1 MRLKLAHIESGH
13 LWLIVAFCFTLL
25 AGNAQDPAQDSLLPP
40 KEVQTYF
47 DEARIFSNRDQTDK
61 ALESLE
67 KAAKIAEG
75 NADVKSLVDSYQKIA
90 LLYLKL
96 DKEESTLLFSDRAKA
111 LLKATEY
118 PYGDAMDKFIEALLA
133 FRGGRNFQA
142 IFLLNEARQLSNDR
156 NFFNNI
162 LLAEGNTYLKL
173 GKYEE
178 ASKNFNSLII
188 NTDIYESDYLA
199 TKAYLGLARLKVE
212 TEELEESAVNAENAL
227 KLAKENDFYQE
238 IIEANT
244 LLTDV
249 YSTLGRFSLAL
260 QNSQNLLGF
269 RDSIFNIAKVQT
281 EAKTAEK
288 IQFDFMSDEIKRQ
301 EQMIEELNA
310 SKNQSDIA
318 AILTSALL
326 LIITLLAISLFRN
339 NQIKL
344 KTNDLLQ
351 TKNNELKAARDSAV
365 SAMKAKTNFLSTV
378 SHELRTPLYAVTGLT
393 HLLLEE
399 NPSENQK
406 DHLKS
411 LKFSGDY
418 LLNFINDILQI
429 NKIDADKLEA
439 LNIEFELKKVLRETI
454 DSLQQSAK
462 NNNTELVLEY
472 DEDIPSHLMSD
483 PLKLSQIFM
492 NLVGN
497 ALKFTKNGKV
507 TVIAKLMKKMEED
520 VTLYFEVRDTG
531 IGISKEQQE
540 SIFDGFEQG
549 SIEINREYGGSG
561 LGLTI
566 VKSLLGLFDS
576 KIQLESELGEGSSFF
591 FELKVKSKDSVV
603 DDVPFQI
610 TEKKYDFK
618 GLHILIVEDNKINQ
632 VITKK
637 MLTKKE
643 ITSDIANHGGEA
655 IEMARNND
663 YDAILMDIHMPGIG
677 GEEAT
682 IEIRKFDTF
691 TPIIAL
697 TAISLD
703 DSLESFHAAGCND
716 VITKPF
722 KPEVFY
728 KKIGE
733 NIFDKNPLRSMSQN
747 PAS

>member
-1 MRLKLAHIESGH
+1 M
-13 LWLIVAFCFTLL
+13 
-25 AGNAQDPAQDSLLPP
+25 AQDSIPP

-47 DEARIFSNRDQTDK
+47 DAARIFGNKDKTDL

-67 KAAKIAEG
+67 KAAKVAEA
-75 NADVKSLVDSYQKIA
+75 NDDVKSLIDSYQKIA
-90 LLYLKL
+90 LIYLKL
-96 DKEESTLLFSDRAKA
+96 NKEESTLLFSDRAKS
-111 LLKATEY
+111 LLKVTEY
-118 PYGDAMDKFIEALLA
+118 PYGSAVDKFIEALLA
-133 FRGGRNFQA
+133 FGNGRNFQA
-142 IFLLNEARQLSNDR
+142 IFMLNEARQLNNDR

-162 LLAEGNTYLKL
+162 LLAEGYIYLKL
-173 GKYEE
+173 EKYDS

-188 NTDIYESDYLA
+188 NTDLYESEYLA
-199 TKAYLGLARLKVE
+199 TKAYLGLAQLDYDTKKF
-212 TEELEESAVNAENAL
+212 EESALNGESAL
-227 KLAKENDFYQE
+227 KLAKENEFFKE

-244 LLTDV
+244 LLTNV
-249 YSTLGRFSLAL
+249 YTIIGQFELAL
-260 QNSQNLLGF
+260 GNNKNLLRI
-269 RDSIFNIAKVQT
+269 RDSIFNIAKLQT

-288 IQFDFMSDEIKRQ
+288 IQFVFMGDELKRQ
-301 EQMIEELNA
+301 EQKIEELNA

-318 AILTSALL
+318 AILTAAMLT
-326 LIITLLAISLFRN
+326 IITLLAVSLFRN

-351 TKNNELKAARDSAV
+351 TKNNELKAARDSAI
-365 SAMKAKTNFLSTV
+365 SAMQAKTNFLSTV

-406 DHLKS
+406 DYLKS

-439 LNIEFELKKVLRETI
+439 LNIEFNLKKVLQETI
-454 DSLQQSAK
+454 DSLQSSAK
-462 NNNTELVLEY
+462 KNNTDIVLEY
-472 DEDIPSHLMSD
+472 DDDIPSHLMSD
-483 PLKLSQIFM
+483 PIKLSQIFM

-507 TVIAKLMKKMEED
+507 TVIARLMKKVEED
-520 VTLYFEVRDTG
+520 VILYFEVRDTG
-531 IGISKEQQE
+531 IGISKDQQE
-540 SIFDGFEQG
+540 SIFDGFQQG

-591 FELKVKSKDSVV
+591 FELNVKSKDSIV
-603 DDVPFQI
+603 DDVPFEI
-610 TEKKYDFK
+610 TENEYNFK

-655 IEMARNND
+655 IEMARENA

-703 DSLESFHAAGCND
+703 DSLESFYAAGCDD
-716 VITKPF
+716 VVTKPF

-728 KKIGE
+728 QKIGE
-733 NIFDKNPLRSMSQN
+733 NIFDKRPVKSSI
-747 PAS
+747 S

>member
-1 MRLKLAHIESGH
+1 M
-13 LWLIVAFCFTLL
+13 
-25 AGNAQDPAQDSLLPP
+25 AQDSIPP

-47 DEARIFSNRDQTDK
+47 DAARIFSNKDK
-61 ALESLE
+61 IDLALESLE
-67 KAAKIAEG
+67 KAAKVAEA
-75 NADVKSLVDSYQKIA
+75 NDDVKSLIDSYQKMA
-90 LLYLKL
+90 LIYLKL
-96 DKEESTLLFSDRAKA
+96 NKEESTLLYSDRAKS
-111 LLKATEY
+111 LLKVTEY
-118 PYGDAMDKFIEALLA
+118 PYGSAVDKFIEALLA
-133 FRGGRNFQA
+133 FANGRNFQA
-142 IFLLNEARQLSNDR
+142 IFMLNEARQLNNDR

-162 LLAEGNTYLKL
+162 LLAEGFIYLKL
-173 GKYEE
+173 EKYEN

-188 NTDIYESDYLA
+188 NTDLYESDYLA
-199 TKAYLGLARLKVE
+199 TRAYLGMAQLDYATKKF
-212 TEELEESAVNAENAL
+212 EESALNAESAL
-227 KLAKENDFYQE
+227 KLAKEKDFFKE
-238 IIEANT
+238 ILDANT
-244 LLTDV
+244 LLTKV
-249 YSTLGRFSLAL
+249 YTKIGNYEKAL
-260 QNSQNLLGF
+260 INNKNLL
-269 RDSIFNIAKVQT
+269 RINDSIFNIAKLQT

-288 IQFDFMSDEIKRQ
+288 IQSTFMSDEIKRL
-301 EQMIEELNA
+301 EQKIEELNA

-318 AILTSALL
+318 VILTAAM
-326 LIITLLAISLFRN
+326 LIIITMLAVSLFRN

-351 TKNNELKAARDSAV
+351 NKNNELKAARDSAV
-365 SAMKAKTNFLSTV
+365 SAMQAKTNFLSTV

-406 DHLKS
+406 EHLKS

-439 LNIEFELKKVLRETI
+439 LNIEFNLKKVLQETI
-454 DSLQQSAK
+454 DSLQSSAK
-462 NNNTELVLEY
+462 NNNTEIVLDY
-472 DEDIPSHLMSD
+472 DDNIPSHLMSD
-483 PLKLSQIFM
+483 PIKLSQIFM

-507 TVIAKLMKKMEED
+507 TVIAKLMKKVEED
-520 VTLYFEVRDTG
+520 VILYFEVRDSG
-531 IGISKEQQE
+531 IGISKDQQE
-540 SIFDGFEQG
+540 NIFDGFEQG

-566 VKSLLGLFDS
+566 VKSLLGLFES

-591 FELKVKSKDSVV
+591 FELNVKSKDSIV
-603 DDVPFQI
+603 DDVPFEI
-610 TEKKYDFK
+610 TENEYNFK

-655 IEMARNND
+655 IEMARENA

-703 DSLESFHAAGCND
+703 DSLESFYAAGCDD
-716 VITKPF
+716 VVTKPF

-728 KKIGE
+728 QKIGE
-733 NIFDKNPLRSMSQN
+733 NIFDKRPVKSSI
-747 PAS
+747 S

>member
-1 MRLKLAHIESGH
+1 M
-13 LWLIVAFCFTLL
+13 
-25 AGNAQDPAQDSLLPP
+25 AQDSIPP

-47 DEARIFSNRDQTDK
+47 DAARIFANKDKTDL

-67 KAAKIAEG
+67 KAAKVAEA
-75 NADVKSLVDSYQKIA
+75 NDDVKSLIDSYQKIA
-90 LLYLKL
+90 LIYLKL
-96 DKEESTLLFSDRAKA
+96 NKEESTLLFSDRAKS
-111 LLKATEY
+111 LLKVTEY
-118 PYGDAMDKFIEALLA
+118 PYGSAVDKFIEALVA
-133 FRGGRNFQA
+133 FGNGRNFQA
-142 IFLLNEARQLSNDR
+142 IFMLNEARQLNNDR

-162 LLAEGNTYLKL
+162 LLAEGFIYLKL
-173 GKYEE
+173 EKYDS
-178 ASKNFNSLII
+178 ATKNFNSLII
-188 NTDIYESDYLA
+188 NTDLYESEYL
-199 TKAYLGLARLKVE
+199 TTRAYLGMAQLEYDTKNF
-212 TEELEESAVNAENAL
+212 EESALNGENAL
-227 KLAKENDFYQE
+227 ELAKENEFFRE

-244 LLTDV
+244 LLTTV
-249 YSTLGRFSLAL
+249 YTIIGNYEKAL
-260 QNSQNLLGF
+260 VNNKNLLRI
-269 RDSIFNIAKVQT
+269 RDSIFNIAKLQT

-288 IQFDFMSDEIKRQ
+288 IQFAFMGDEIKRQ
-301 EQMIEELNA
+301 EQKIEELNA

-318 AILTSALL
+318 AILTAAMLT
-326 LIITLLAISLFRN
+326 IITLLAVSLFRN

-365 SAMKAKTNFLSTV
+365 SAMQAKTNFLSTV

-406 DHLKS
+406 DYLKS

-439 LNIEFELKKVLRETI
+439 LNIEFNLKKVLQETI
-454 DSLQQSAK
+454 DSLQSSAK
-462 NNNTELVLEY
+462 SNHTELVLKF
-472 DEDIPSHLMSD
+472 DDDIPSHLMSD
-483 PLKLSQIFM
+483 PIKLSQIFM

-507 TVIAKLMKKMEED
+507 TVIAKLMKKVEED
-520 VTLYFEVRDTG
+520 VVLYFEVRDTG
-531 IGISKEQQE
+531 IGISKDQQE

-591 FELKVKSKDSVV
+591 FELNVKSKDSIV
-603 DDVPFQI
+603 DDVPFEI
-610 TEKKYDFK
+610 TENEYNFK

-655 IEMARNND
+655 IEMARENA

-703 DSLESFHAAGCND
+703 DSLESFYAAGCND
-716 VITKPF
+716 VVTKPF

-728 KKIGE
+728 QKIGE
-733 NIFDKNPLRSMSQN
+733 NIFDKRRVKSSI
-747 PAS
+747 S

>member
-1 MRLKLAHIESGH
+1 MYSG
-13 LWLIVAFCFTLL
+13 I
-25 AGNAQDPAQDSLLPP
+25 AQDSIPT
-40 KEVQTYF
+40 KKVQTYF
-47 DEARIFSNRDQTDK
+47 DAARNFSNKDK
-61 ALESLE
+61 IDLAIESLE
-67 KAAKIAEG
+67 KAAKVAEAE
-75 NADVKSLVDSYQKIA
+75 NDVKSLIDSYQKIS
-90 LLYLKL
+90 LVYLKL
-96 DKEESTLLFSDRAKA
+96 DKETSSLLFSDRAKA

-118 PYGDAMDKFIEALLA
+118 PYGNAVDKYIEAIIA
-133 FRGGRNFQA
+133 FKSGRNFQA
-142 IFLLNEARQLSNDR
+142 IFMLNEARQLSNDR

-162 LLAEGNTYLKL
+162 LLAEGFVYLKL
-173 GKYEE
+173 GKFES

-188 NTDIYESDYLA
+188 NTDLFESDYLA
-199 TKAYLGLARLKVE
+199 TKAYLGLAQLEYENKKF
-212 TEELEESAVNAENAL
+212 EESATNAENAL
-227 KLAKENDFYQE
+227 KSARENNFFKEV
-238 IIEANT
+238 IEANT
-244 LLTDV
+244 LLTKV
-249 YSTLGRFSLAL
+249 YTITGDYKLAL
-260 QNSQNLLGF
+260 GNNKNLLNIQ
-269 RDSIFNIAKVQT
+269 DSIFNIAKIQT
-281 EAKTAEK
+281 ESKTAEK
-288 IQFDFMSDEIKRQ
+288 LQFEFMGDELKRQ
-301 EQMIEELNA
+301 EQKIEELNT

-318 AILTSALL
+318 AILTAALL
-326 LIITLLAISLFRN
+326 TIITLLAISLFRN

-351 TKNNELKAARDSAV
+351 TKNNELTAARDSAV

-439 LNIEFELKKVLRETI
+439 LNIEFGLKKTLHETI
-454 DSLQQSAK
+454 DSLQQTAK
-462 NNNTELVLEY
+462 NNNTELILEY
-472 DEDIPSHLMSD
+472 DDNIPSLLMSD
-483 PLKLSQIFM
+483 PIKLSQILM

-507 TVIAKLMKKMEED
+507 TVIAKLMKKVDED
-520 VTLYFEVRDTG
+520 VILYFEVRDTG
-531 IGISKEQQE
+531 IGIAKHQQE
-540 SIFDGFEQG
+540 SIFEGFEQG

-591 FELKVKSKDSVV
+591 FELKAKCKDSLV
-603 DDVPFQI
+603 DDVPFEISEQ
-610 TEKKYDFK
+610 EYQLE
-618 GLHILIVEDNKINQ
+618 GMHILIVEDNKINQ

-637 MLTKKE
+637 MLSKKE

-655 IEMARNND
+655 IALARENN

-682 IEIRKFDTF
+682 IEIRKFDKQ

-703 DSLESFHAAGCND
+703 DSLESFYAAGCDD
-716 VITKPF
+716 VVTKPF

-728 KKIGE
+728 QKIGE
-733 NIFDKNPLRSMSQN
+733 NIFDKKAVKNPVS
-747 PAS
+747 